1 MHHKIVNSSKQRKS
15 NAFWYG
21 LAILLVICAFFLI
34 SLLIMPA
41 NRYYDRAQ
49 EAAIDTEI
57 KSDIGTKVS
66 SDDNIL
72 LLASYKK
79 ETDTVELTYRKIY
92 DLAHFIQTVK
102 RPVVMA
108 VREQTNKFANPVINP
123 YLEDLAEQYYK
134 EIYVVLVEPEQ
145 ESEFI
150 KKLEFRYIPTF
161 YLWQNGQIKH
171 ETSGFKEESLAD
183 FKEKVE
189 ALLK

>member
-1 MHHKIVNSSKQRKS
+1 MHHKIVNSAKSQKS

-21 LAILLVICAFFLI
+21 LAILLLICAFFLI

-57 KSDIGTKVS
+57 KADIGTKVS
-66 SDDNIL
+66 SGDDIL

-79 ETDTVELTYRKIY
+79 ETDTVELTYRKIHN
-92 DLAHFIQTVK
+92 LAHFIQTVK

-108 VREQTNKFANPVINP
+108 VREQTNKLANPVINP

-134 EIYVVLVEPEQ
+134 ELYVVLIEPEQ
-145 ESEFI
+145 ENEFV

-171 ETSGFKEESLAD
+171 EMSGFQEESLAD
-183 FKEKVE
+183 FKKKVE